1 MAICIAFGSC
11 MPKSVVLGVMQ
22 VGLMPARVSELFN
35 LKHKISRNLPSRCAA
50 ETNILRSNGKMS
62 GLVHLKSQLINQSG

>member
-1 MAICIAFGSC
+1 

-35 LKHKISRNLPSRCAA
+35 LKHKISRNLPLRCAA

-62 GLVHLKSQLINQSG
+62 GLVHLKLQLINQSG

>member
-1 MAICIAFGSC
+1 

-22 VGLMPARVSELFN
+22 VGLMPAGVSELFN
-35 LKHKISRNLPSRCAA
+35 LKHNIAMYLASRCAA
-50 ETNILRSNGKMS
+50 ETSFLRSNGKMS